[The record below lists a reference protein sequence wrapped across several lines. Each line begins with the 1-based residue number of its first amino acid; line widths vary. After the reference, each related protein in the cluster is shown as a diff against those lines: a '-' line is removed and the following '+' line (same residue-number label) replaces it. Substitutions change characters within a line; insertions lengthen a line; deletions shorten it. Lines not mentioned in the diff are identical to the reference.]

1 MRTAAIECLNQL
13 GDDIVSDYAPMIA
26 AQMHYDGDGAASWK
40 VRNAACPCCAPLEAG
55 HFLLDQFAGRTGLRG
70 LFRAQVPRALRP
82 RARRGFWLAPWNA
95 RL

>member
-1 MRTAAIECLNQL
+1 MLWRCRIISCTEARLGHHVLVEVAAILRE
-13 GDDIVSDYAPMIA
+13 V
-26 AQMHYDGDGAASWK
+26 K

-55 HFLLDQFAGRTGLRG
+55 HFLLDQFARRTGLRG